1 MIIEDAVV
9 LITGAGRGLGLAL
22 VRALFN
28 KSPRYI
34 YAAIRNQEQLDDLI
48 ADYGDIVIPVSMDVT
63 DTESINRVAD
73 LAQDVTLLINNA
85 GVISEGD
92 LFQAELDNI
101 QREMDVNYFGT
112 LNVIRRFTPIIEA
125 NGGGAVINILSISAL
140 ASVPGIGGYSASKAA
155 SQSLTQSIRYLLQD
169 KSITVHGV
177 FPGPIDTD
185 MTRDMDVRKA
195 TSDDVAQAIVEQ
207 VEQGEEDI
215 FPDEMSRQGG
225 LCWRSDPKVLE
236 RQLAMS

>member
-1 MIIEDAVV
+1 MTKTFPNDIQNVDVVV
-9 LITGAGRGLGLAL
+9 LGAG
-22 VRALFN
+22 
-28 KSPRYI
+28 P
-34 YAAIRNQEQLDDLI
+34 
-48 ADYGDIVIPVSMDVT
+48 
-63 DTESINRVAD
+63 
-73 LAQDVTLLINNA
+73 A
-85 GVISEGD
+85 GV
-92 LFQAELDNI
+92 A
-101 QREMDVNYFGT
+101 
-112 LNVIRRFTPIIEA
+112 
-125 NGGGAVINILSISAL
+125 
-140 ASVPGIGGYSASKAA
+140 ASKAA